1 MHQNYVSTWRSII
14 SYYEPTIGVDASSKS
29 GVTSGRLGEI
39 LRHVEIALDQSSPL
53 SPRNAETG
61 GVAGARSTPDYDDS
75 IVSQAFAAIGARD
88 DFRHVLQKYRAL
100 YFDFYYITDELVWY
114 GVRRSTVRHSL
125 VLADL
130 AYGMVFNHD
139 VFRTFLVDRGGDSV
153 KAATFPRLLLPWIR
167 QLGHF
172 LSYFP
177 ENQEATRPLRQLHDQ
192 LRKFELPV

>member
-1 MHQNYVSTWRSII
+1 MSTWRSLI
-14 SYYEPTIGVDASSKS
+14 SYYEPSTALDGTIKAGLSSA
-29 GVTSGRLGEI
+29 RLGEI
-39 LRHVEIALDQSSPL
+39 LTHVETALDQSSPL
-53 SPRNAETG
+53 SPRNSASATATAASADFDEAT
-61 GVAGARSTPDYDDS
+61 VRSLGS
-75 IVSQAFAAIGARD
+75 VGARD
-88 DFRHVLQKYRAL
+88 DLRHVLQSYRAL

-139 VFRTFLVDRGGDSV
+139 VFRTFVSDREGVDVAS
-153 KAATFPRLLLPWIR
+153 FPRLLLPWIR

-192 LRKFELPV
+192 LRKFELPS

>member
-1 MHQNYVSTWRSII
+1 M
-14 SYYEPTIGVDASSKS
+14 SYYEPSIALDGANKA
-29 GVTSGRLGEI
+29 GLTSARLGEI
-39 LRHVEIALDQSSPL
+39 LRHVETALDQSSPL
-53 SPRNAETG
+53 SPRNSASAAAASTDFDEST
-61 GVAGARSTPDYDDS
+61 VRSVES
-75 IVSQAFAAIGARD
+75 IGARD
-88 DFRHVLQKYRAL
+88 DLRRVLQSYRAL

-139 VFRTFLVDRGGDSV
+139 VFRTFVSDRGGDGVDLAS
-153 KAATFPRLLLPWIR
+153 FPRLLLPWIR

-192 LRKFELPV
+192 LRKFELPS